1 MKGSLMQF
9 IELSSTSFF
18 GTRIGTISPPHS
30 HHSFHSFISCGL
42 GLEVFLPLTGRL
54 LNHAAD
60 FTQRPRLAGCVAL
73 ARSQDYVVG
82 FFRSVHPHQDEPKTE
97 PNRTS
102 TARER
107 ERRERE
113 RESTEPAGGVRYV
126 N

>member
-1 MKGSLMQF
+1 MQF
-9 IELSSTSFF
+9 LELSSSTSFC
-18 GTRIGTISPPHS
+18 GTRIGTNFAPHS
-30 HHSFHSFISCGL
+30 HTHITRIVPLVHKLISCGL

-97 PNRTS
+97 PS

-107 ERRERE
+107 ESTAPYPREE
-113 RESTEPAGGVRYV
+113 
-126 N
+126 